1 MFCSIYRFIALY
13 EVSNVRFMEYECL
26 SLSLSLSTF
35 SLSHNENRRSL
46 PDSYL
51 LRNDIQYRMDAWSI
65 ILTPLSA
72 VLIKICQHWRASCKL
87 VSIASKTGIPPW
99 AGQPKMQ
106 SRTNMGI
113 FHDRPRQRLPGPSIK
128 IKINRVSFSTALIF
142 LSPRSVYSVFTY
154 GFHSIN
160 FDSLYS
166 SGCTSIC
173 NSNRSSSA

>member
-13 EVSNVRFMEYECL
+13 EVSNVRFMEYE

-113 FHDRPRQRLPGPSIK
+113 FHDRPTKTTFARPIDKNKNQSSKFFHRPDLPLPPFRFHLRFSQHKLRQFVLLRMHEHLQ
-128 IKINRVSFSTALIF
+128 L
-142 LSPRSVYSVFTY
+142 
-154 GFHSIN
+154 
-160 FDSLYS
+160 
-166 SGCTSIC
+166 
-173 NSNRSSSA
+173 